1 MKRPLVLLLGK
12 QRCRTRFTRRASART
27 PGLGLWVLVM
37 MAQLRSAMAV
47 QS

>member
-1 MKRPLVLLLGK
+1 MKRGFL
-12 QRCRTRFTRRASART
+12 RSTRIDCRTRFTRRASART